1 MVYNLLIQGGY
12 MLDKTIEFK
21 IKECGSDKQ
30 LCAIEFYRPY
40 TKTDGTEISTYIDT
54 SHAMNKT
61 ELLML
66 KNFLQEYLQNNDWD

>member
-1 MVYNLLIQGGY
+1 

-21 IKECGSDKQ
+21 IKECGTDKH

-40 TKTDGTEISTYIDT
+40 TKSDGTETLVYIDC
-54 SHAMNKT
+54 SHAMNKM

-66 KNFLQEYLQNNDWD
+66 KNFLQEYLHNNDWY